1 MVVVVYQFVSKFV
14 DDIISIIRKGVSI
27 KVRDINDLNEK
38 QKKEPMFST
47 STKILGFILLCFF
60 AFLICAGIFNR

>member
-1 MVVVVYQFVSKFV
+1 M
-14 DDIISIIRKGVSI
+14 
-27 KVRDINDLNEK
+27 RDINGLNEK